1 MDIDIERKVNE
12 AVEQLRKLSIDGI
25 DFSQMDPIAKMML
38 IALINEVQK
47 IQDYVDGTS
56 QRIIERYCS
65 DFIPYENVNAVPA
78 IVLINPTF
86 KPKKDTGLITVGSGA
101 SFTYKESNSKL
112 TLNYIPLFCTSLIP
126 FSELYVLTPK
136 RMSYSQGSRTINMH
150 KKNCV
155 WVGISTK
162 AEIDSI
168 QGLSLLITGT
178 NRIQP
183 EHVFVGLED
192 KKLDISTMQ
201 EIENIEMLEPFDAQ
215 QSSGEFFSF
224 INVWKENLLNMEDY
238 ALMYITDTIKDRDLF
253 KPRAYPRSFQQW
265 LEDEALDCFES
276 NTLWLRL
283 EFSEGYVVPETCQ
296 VTVNVLPVVNV
307 DVNSLTLT
315 QASPIA
321 KLQKQEDSFF
331 LKILETSSSSHKLGF
346 NMNAEEIIVRDF
358 DASCY
363 HNGNLYRDVRNLY
376 NRFID
381 DYYAF
386 IEYNGIKDGEVLKQL
401 RETINRLGK
410 SVGDKNA
417 KFKFDSGTYV
427 MKNMNQYPL
436 TTSTKVSY
444 ITTQGKVGN
453 IPQIGDTMENKKLP
467 AIEQKVVVVVSA
479 MGGADKITADERYEQ
494 LRYYSLTNDRLYTK
508 MDIEAFL
515 RKEIMAEFG
524 KSEFKRIFIRINVE
538 GAGGQTSLQ
547 RGLYIDIEFKD
558 KKNYEKAVLHSF
570 DKLIRQKINN
580 KSCIVMP
587 IIINLIN
594 LEEDN
599 VSDGK

>member
-12 AVEQLRKLSIDGI
+12 AIEQLRKLSIDGI
-25 DFSQMDPIAKMML
+25 DFNQMDPIAKMML

-47 IQDYVDGTS
+47 IQDYVDSTS
-56 QRIIERYCS
+56 QRIVERYCS

-78 IVLINPTF
+78 ITLINPTF
-86 KPKKDTGLITVGSGA
+86 KPKKDTGIINVGAGA

-112 TLNYIPLFCTSLIP
+112 SLNYIPLFCTSLIP
-126 FSELYVLTPK
+126 HSDLYVLTPQK
-136 RMSYSQGSRTINMH
+136 MSYSQGSRTINMD

-155 WVGISTK
+155 WVGITTK

-168 QGLSLLITGT
+168 QGVSLLVTGT

-183 EHVFVGLED
+183 EHIFVGIEEHE
-192 KKLDISTMQ
+192 LDISTMQ
-201 EIENIEMLEPFDAQ
+201 EMENIEMVEPFDAQ
-215 QSSGEFFSF
+215 QSSGMFFSL
-224 INVWKENLLNMEDY
+224 INVWKENLLNIEDS
-238 ALMYITDTIKDRDLF
+238 ALIYITDAIKDRDLF
-253 KPRAYPRSFQQW
+253 KPRAYPRIFQQW
-265 LEDEALDCFES
+265 LENEALDCFES

-283 EFSEGYVVPETCQ
+283 EFPDGYVVPDTCQ

-331 LKILETSSSSHKLGF
+331 LKILETSSSAHKQGF
-346 NMNAEEIIVRDF
+346 NMTAEEIIVRDF

-410 SVGDKNA
+410 SVGDKNS
-417 KFKFDSGTYV
+417 KFRFDSGTYV
-427 MKNMNQYPL
+427 MKNMNQYPP

-444 ITTQGKVGN
+444 MTTQGKVGN
-453 IPQIGDTMENKKLP
+453 SPQIGETMENKKLP
-467 AIEQKVVVVVSA
+467 AIEQKTTVVVSA
-479 MGGADKITADERYEQ
+479 MGGTDKASVDERYEQ

-515 RKEIMAEFG
+515 RKIIMEEFG
-524 KSEFKRIFIRINVE
+524 KNEFKRIFIKIKIE
-538 GAGGQTSLQ
+538 GTAGDKSLQ
-547 RGLYIDIEFKD
+547 RGLYVDIEFKD
-558 KKNYEKAVLHSF
+558 KKNYDKATSCCL
-570 DKLIRQKINN
+570 DKQLKQKIDG
-580 KSCIVMP
+580 KACISMP
-587 IIINLIN
+587 INVRLKN
-594 LEEDN
+594 LEI
-599 VSDGK
+599 

>member
-1 MDIDIERKVNE
+1 MDIDIERRVNE

-47 IQDYVDGTS
+47 IQDYVDGAT
-56 QRIIERYCS
+56 QRIVERYCS
-65 DFIPYENVNAVPA
+65 DFIPNENVNAVPA
-78 IVLINPTF
+78 IALINPTF
-86 KPKKDTGLITVGSGA
+86 KPKKDTGLINVGTGA
-101 SFTYKESNSKL
+101 TFTYKTNNTRL
-112 TLNYIPLFCTSLIP
+112 PLNYIPLFNTSFIP
-126 FSELYVLTPK
+126 YSELYVLTPQ
-136 RMSYSQGSRTINMH
+136 RLAYSKGSRTINID

-155 WVGISTK
+155 WVGITTK
-162 AEIDSI
+162 AEVDCI
-168 QGLSLLITGT
+168 QGLSFLVTGT
-178 NRIQP
+178 NCILP
-183 EHVFVGLED
+183 EHIYVGVENRE
-192 KKLDISTMQ
+192 LDLSTMR
-201 EIENIEMLEPFDAQ
+201 EMENIEMAEPFDAQ

-224 INVWKENLLNMEDY
+224 IHVWKENLLNMEDA
-238 ALMYITDTIKDRDLF
+238 ALVYLTDATKDRDLF
-253 KPRAYPRSFQQW
+253 KPRIYPKVFQQW
-265 LEDEALDCFES
+265 LEDEALDCFDP
-276 NTLWLRL
+276 NTLWLQL
-283 EFSEGYVVPETCQ
+283 EFPEGYVVSDTCG
-296 VTVNVLPVVNV
+296 VIVNVLPVVNV
-307 DVNSLTLT
+307 DVNQLTLT

-321 KLQKQEDSFF
+321 KLQKQEDAFF
-331 LKILETSSSSHKLGF
+331 LKILETSSLANKQGF
-346 NMNAEEIIVRDF
+346 NMNSEEILIRDF

-363 HNGNLYRDVRNLY
+363 HNGDLYRDVRNLY

-436 TTSTKVSY
+436 SSSTKVSY
-444 ITTQGKVGN
+444 ITTQGKIGN
-453 IPQIGDTMENKKLP
+453 APQIGDTMENKKLP
-467 AIEQKVVVVVSA
+467 ALEQKVTVVVSA
-479 MGGADKITADERYEQ
+479 MAGADKASADERYEQ

-524 KSEFKRIFIRINVE
+524 KSEFKRIFIRINIE
-538 GAGGQTSLQ
+538 GTGGTTSLQ

-558 KKNYEKAVLHSF
+558 KKNYEKAVSISF
-570 DKLIRQKINN
+570 DMLMKQKIEG
-580 KSCIVMP
+580 KACISMP
-587 IIINLIN
+587 IIVSLKN
-594 LEEDN
+594 LEE
-599 VSDGK
+599 